1 MSFIKTP
8 ITAAA
13 AASAAL
19 KRVFFVFDFLSE
31 LSSIIH
37 LVFSDTYCDLSL
49 DNSNW
54 SVETTE
60 SIVLSHSCFRSVYV
74 ESFKN

>member
-1 MSFIKTP
+1 MSAP
-8 ITAAA
+8 IAAAA
-13 AASAAL
+13 AASTAAMI
-19 KRVFFVFDFLSE
+19 FFFGFDFFSE

-37 LVFSDTYCDLSL
+37 LVFSDTYCDVSFVK
-49 DNSNW
+49 SNW

-74 ESFKN
+74 ECFMN

>member
-1 MSFIKTP
+1 MKTP
-8 ITAAA
+8 IAATTAA
-13 AASAAL
+13 SVAL
-19 KRVFFVFDFLSE
+19 MRVFFVFDFFSE

-74 ESFKN
+74 ECFMN

>member
-1 MSFIKTP
+1 MKTP
-8 ITAAA
+8 IAATTAA
-13 AASAAL
+13 SVAL
-19 KRVFFVFDFLSE
+19 MRVFFVFDFLSE

-49 DNSNW
+49 DKSNW

-74 ESFKN
+74 ESFVN